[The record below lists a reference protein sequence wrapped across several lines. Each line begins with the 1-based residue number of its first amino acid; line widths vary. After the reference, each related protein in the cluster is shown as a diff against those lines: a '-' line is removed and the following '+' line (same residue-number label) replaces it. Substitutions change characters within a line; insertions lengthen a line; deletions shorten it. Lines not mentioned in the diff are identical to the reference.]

1 MSNVTLGS
9 LVFKAQTA
17 LRRSYSGDPATFSTI
32 ISRILDDTTPDRA
45 DVLALLAL
53 RHSDL
58 FTTKP
63 RSLSAARRAQ
73 AKAGNRPA
81 LDTALGLVQLNVRE
95 HLLFHLSQYAQ
106 ETWGW
111 DPHTYTDERG
121 TTYRHEAKE
130 Y

>member
-1 MSNVTLGS
+1 MTDLTLDG
-9 LVFKAQTA
+9 LVLNAQMA
-17 LRRSYSGDPATFSTI
+17 FQRRYRDDPDN
-32 ISRILDDTTPDRA
+32 ISKNIAEILDDYTPPISDW
-45 DVLALLAL
+45 LLLLAL
-53 RHSDL
+53 RHPDL

-130 Y
+130 D